1 MAWKLFAHKSRLI
14 KILRVGPKV
23 VGSDANEN
31 QAFQIVYDELNKIRS
46 SSRRSSDITVDHQV
60 ASGHNFERAVYK
72 NLQNIVVRVEGQT
85 EHALMLNCHF
95 DSVPGSPG
103 ASDGE
108 NFSC

>member
-1 MAWKLFAHKSRLI
+1 MIVNKSKLI
-14 KILRVGPKV
+14 KILRAGPKV
-23 VGSDANEN
+23 VGSDANEK
-31 QAFQIVYDELNKIRS
+31 QAFQIIYDELNNIRNA
-46 SSRRSSDITVDHQV
+46 SRRPTDITVDHQNV
-60 ASGHNFERAVYK
+60 SGHNFERAIYK

-108 NFSC
+108 RLPC